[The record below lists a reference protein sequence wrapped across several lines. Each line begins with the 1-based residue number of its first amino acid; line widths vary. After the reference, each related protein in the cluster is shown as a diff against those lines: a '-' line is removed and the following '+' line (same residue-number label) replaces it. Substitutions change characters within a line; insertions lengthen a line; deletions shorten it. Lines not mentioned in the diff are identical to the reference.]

1 MSAKTKIVVVKAKE
15 LIYTALFVCLGIILI
30 LLLIFMFAPEEKSTK
45 TSAGVYTPGVY
56 TSTIAL
62 GDNTL
67 DVAVSVDADH
77 ITSVSLN
84 HLSDSVSAMY
94 PLLEPSLEEINAQ
107 LENISSIDDLKLNSE
122 NKYTGLI
129 LQQAIKNALSKAK
142 SRQSSILKRKN
153 FTAPAYP
160 LTRPIRSSRLLN
172 LHHSAFANLLSVKPQ
187 SNQPLGHPGG
197 RIS

>member
-77 ITSVSLN
+77 
-84 HLSDSVSAMY
+84 LSDSVSAMY

-142 SRQSSILKRKN
+142 S
-153 FTAPAYP
+153 
-160 LTRPIRSSRLLN
+160 
-172 LHHSAFANLLSVKPQ
+172 
-187 SNQPLGHPGG
+187 
-197 RIS
+197 

>member
-1 MSAKTKIVVVKAKE
+1 LSAKTKIVVVKAKE

-56 TSTIAL
+56 TSTITL

-94 PLLEPSLEEINAQ
+94 PLIEPSLEEINAQ
-107 LENISSIDDLKLNSE
+107 LEQISSIDDLKLNTE

-142 SRQSSILKRKN
+142 S
-153 FTAPAYP
+153 
-160 LTRPIRSSRLLN
+160 
-172 LHHSAFANLLSVKPQ
+172 
-187 SNQPLGHPGG
+187 
-197 RIS
+197 

>member
-1 MSAKTKIVVVKAKE
+1 MQNKNRCRKSKRTY
-15 LIYTALFVCLGIILI
+15 LYCSFRLFRYHTDSSSNLYVCSRR
-30 LLLIFMFAPEEKSTK
+30 KSTK

-56 TSTIAL
+56 TSTITL

-67 DVAVSVDADH
+67 DVAVSVDTDH

-107 LENISSIDDLKLNSE
+107 LEQISSIDDLKLNAE

-142 SRQSSILKRKN
+142 S
-153 FTAPAYP
+153 
-160 LTRPIRSSRLLN
+160 
-172 LHHSAFANLLSVKPQ
+172 
-187 SNQPLGHPGG
+187 
-197 RIS
+197 

>member
-94 PLLEPSLEEINAQ
+94 RSL
-107 LENISSIDDLKLNSE
+107 SHHLKKSMLSL
-122 NKYTGLI
+122 KI
-129 LQQAIKNALSKAK
+129 FLQSMI
-142 SRQSSILKRKN
+142 
-153 FTAPAYP
+153 
-160 LTRPIRSSRLLN
+160 
-172 LHHSAFANLLSVKPQ
+172 
-187 SNQPLGHPGG
+187 
-197 RIS
+197 

>member
-1 MSAKTKIVVVKAKE
+1 MLRAYLKKYPKSVFQTHSNVSYIFIFRIHFNKYESEGLFFLSAKNKNRCRKSKRTY
-15 LIYTALFVCLGIILI
+15 LYCSFRLFRYHTDSSSNLLCLLQKK
-30 LLLIFMFAPEEKSTK
+30 KSTK

-56 TSTIAL
+56 TSTITL

-107 LENISSIDDLKLNSE
+107 LEQISSIDDLN
-122 NKYTGLI
+122 
-129 LQQAIKNALSKAK
+129 
-142 SRQSSILKRKN
+142 
-153 FTAPAYP
+153 
-160 LTRPIRSSRLLN
+160 
-172 LHHSAFANLLSVKPQ
+172 
-187 SNQPLGHPGG
+187 
-197 RIS
+197 

>member
-56 TSTIAL
+56 TSTITL

-84 HLSDSVSAMY
+84 HLSDSVSAIRGDQC
-94 PLLEPSLEEINAQ
+94 LLDRCA
-107 LENISSIDDLKLNSE
+107 
-122 NKYTGLI
+122 G
-129 LQQAIKNALSKAK
+129 
-142 SRQSSILKRKN
+142 R
-153 FTAPAYP
+153 
-160 LTRPIRSSRLLN
+160 
-172 LHHSAFANLLSVKPQ
+172 
-187 SNQPLGHPGG
+187 GG
-197 RIS
+197 RCDRGVACQF